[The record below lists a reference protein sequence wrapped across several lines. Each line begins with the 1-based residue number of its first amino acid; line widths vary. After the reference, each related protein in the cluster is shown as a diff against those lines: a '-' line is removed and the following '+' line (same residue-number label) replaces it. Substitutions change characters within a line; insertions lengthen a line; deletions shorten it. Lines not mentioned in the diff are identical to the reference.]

1 MVRTV
6 NQREHDQRRDDIV
19 DAAGALLYAKGYE
32 KMTIQDIRDHIG
44 LTNGAFFHY
53 FKSKPDVLAAWVVR
67 VGRETAAPLTAVLTD
82 PALSAVAKLQQFFGG
97 LDHLRAAHQDLVVEL
112 LRTWYTDDNARVR
125 QRVDE
130 AVRAQRTPLLAEV
143 IRQGV
148 AEGVFAPIHPEQ
160 AADIVLT
167 LIARL
172 GTVQAQVLLGSG
184 DVSDRSALVDQ
195 ILTARAAFM
204 DAVERVLGAPT
215 NSLSRGTPAAVDTW
229 LDALHQ
235 GQP

>member
-32 KMTIQDIRDHIG
+32 KMTIQDIRDQVG

-53 FKSKPDVLAAWVVR
+53 FKSKPDVLAAWVER
-67 VGRETAAPLTAVLTD
+67 VSRETAAPLTVVLTD
-82 PALSAVAKLQQFFGG
+82 PGLSAVTKLQQFFGG
-97 LDHLRAAHQDLVVEL
+97 LDHLRAAHADLVVEL
-112 LRTWYTDDNARVR
+112 LRTWYTDENARVR

-130 AVRAQRTPLLAEV
+130 AVRAQRAPLLAEV

-148 AEGVFAPIHPEQ
+148 SEGVFAPLQAEQ

-172 GTVQAQVLLGSG
+172 GTVQAQVLLGQG
-184 DVSDRSALVDQ
+184 DAVDRSSLVRQ
-195 ILTARAAFM
+195 ILTTRAAFV
-204 DAVERVLGAPT
+204 DAVERVLGAPA
-215 NSLSRGTPAAVDTW
+215 NCLSRGTPAAVETW
-229 LDALHQ
+229 LEALHQ
-235 GQP
+235 DQP